1 MRKVHIEVPEV
12 RKQQGKENSTLRF
25 KINAK
30 SSLYEQIVKS
40 KLQINGSSE
49 VTSIL
54 FISKN

>member
-1 MRKVHIEVPEV
+1 MRKVHIKVLEV
-12 RKQQGKENSTLRF
+12 RKQQCKENSTLRF

-30 SSLYEQIVKS
+30 SSIYVQIVKN

-54 FISKN
+54 FISKY